1 MKGADEE
8 LDDGADEELDDDV
21 VEDVVEAVGNDVV
34 DEVVLS
40 VVLEE
45 VVVMAEVVVLD
56 ISTLVE
62 LAVPMQEHPLEILE
76 DRPEHAVAHAGRVA
90 EVVAVVYV
98 EQNEV
103 TAAKDRI
110 ITRCVY

>member
-1 MKGADEE
+1 
-8 LDDGADEELDDDV
+8 
-21 VEDVVEAVGNDVV
+21 V

-45 VVVMAEVVVLD
+45 VVVMVEVVVLD

-62 LAVPMQEHPLEILE
+62 VAVFMQEHPLEILE
-76 DRPEHAVAHAGRVA
+76 GRPEHAVAHAGRVA
-90 EVVAVVYV
+90 EVVVVVYV

-103 TAAKDRI
+103 TATEDRI